1 MSNSIRYLSKFKIFL
16 MVVLYSILLIV
27 VFLLVDRYIFINQTK
42 KDLLDNSIST
52 FNKSKIYIDEYFES
66 KIRLINS
73 LEKSEALHD
82 YINDDPI
89 YHDNIKNL
97 F

>member
-1 MSNSIRYLSKFKIFL
+1 

>member
-52 FNKSKIYIDEYFES
+52 FNKSKIYIELGYLSVLVKMTATTFTAS
-66 KIRLINS
+66 NVIFN
-73 LEKSEALHD
+73 
-82 YINDDPI
+82 
-89 YHDNIKNL
+89 
-97 F
+97 